1 MVKIKQFRDPDLSTD
16 GSVVGFYEREFFVFS
31 NFSSFQ
37 VFYRGR
43 LWPTS
48 EHAYQAARFSGV
60 HSELEERC
68 YQARSAHEAYR
79 IMQANHDKERPN
91 WEQEKVRI
99 MYEICR
105 SKLEQNPYVKEKL
118 LLTGDEHIVEDSPKD
133 SFWGWGQDRQGRN
146 ELGTIWMK
154 LREEL
159 RSGKL

>member
-1 MVKIKQFRDPDLSTD
+1 MSTIQQFRDTQLATD

-48 EHAYQAARFSGV
+48 EHAYQAARFSAVCSG
-60 HSELEERC
+60 LEEQC
-68 YQARSAHEAYR
+68 FQARSAHEAYR
-79 IMQANHDKERPN
+79 IMQANRDKERPG
-91 WEQEKVRI
+91 WMDEKVGV

-105 SKLEQNPYVKEKL
+105 AKLIQNPYIKEKL
-118 LLTGDEHIVEDSPKD
+118 LLTNNELIVEDSPKD
-133 SFWGWGQDRQGRN
+133 PFWGWGPDRQGRN
-146 ELGTIWMK
+146 ELGKIWMK

-159 RSGKL
+159 RNGKL